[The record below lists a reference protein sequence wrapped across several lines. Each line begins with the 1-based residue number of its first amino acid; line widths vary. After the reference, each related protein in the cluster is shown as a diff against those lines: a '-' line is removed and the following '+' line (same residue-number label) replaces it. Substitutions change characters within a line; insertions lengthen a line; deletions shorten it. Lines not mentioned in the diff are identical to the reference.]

1 MPTEKGVP
9 LPAKK
14 RGAEELAPELAQ
26 MEVLD
31 SIFIPNL
38 RGSGYPPVSG
48 VGVAMYAFR
57 SGKHFTSQYEDE
69 GLRVWR
75 LR

>member
-1 MPTEKGVP
+1 MSIEKGVP
-9 LPAKK
+9 LPVKK
-14 RGAEELAPELAQ
+14 PSAEEIVPELTQ
-26 MEVLD
+26 MGVLE
-31 SIFIPNL
+31 SLFIPNAP
-38 RGSGYPPVSG
+38 GSGYPPVSG
-48 VGVAMYAFR
+48 VGVAIYAFR